1 MTPLEGLTVLDLTR
15 LLPGPAATRMLADWG
30 ATVVKIEP
38 PEGDYA
44 ARLGLPA
51 EAPPETIAPLYTL
64 VNRGKRIERLDL
76 KTEAGRSRLLDLARS
91 ADALLEGFRPGV
103 MARLGLGYD
112 VLARENPRLVVAA
125 ITGYGQTGPWAQ
137 RAGHDLNYLAISGIL
152 DQIGERGRPPAI
164 PNWQIADLAGGA
176 LAAAAKVCAALVGA
190 QRTGRG
196 TFLDIAMARE
206 VAALN
211 VIAEHGAAL
220 GRRRPRG
227 EDWLTGG
234 WPCYGVYPTA
244 DERHL
249 AVGAL
254 EPKFWETLCAALGK
268 PHLRPLGW
276 AEGIAALA
284 VRKELAD
291 TFRTRTL
298 AEWSAFF
305 EPIDCCVT
313 PVLTLEEARAHPLFA
328 AGGETRGR
336 D

>member
-1 MTPLEGLTVLDLTR
+1 MTPLAGLTVLDLTR
-15 LLPGPAATRMLADWG
+15 LLPGPAATRLLGAWG
-30 ATVVKIEP
+30 ARVIKIEP
-38 PEGDYA
+38 PEGDEA

-51 EAPPETIAPLYTL
+51 NAPPGAVAPFYTL
-64 VNRGKRIERLDL
+64 VNRGKTIERIDL
-76 KTEAGRSRLLDLARS
+76 KTEAGRARLLDRVRT

-137 RAGHDLNYLAISGIL
+137 RAGHDINYLAVSGIL

-176 LAAAAKVCAALVGA
+176 LAAAARVCAALVGA
-190 QRTGRG
+190 LRTGQD

-206 VAALN
+206 VAALDH
-211 VIAEHGAAL
+211 IAKHGVAL
-220 GRRRPRG
+220 GRPKPRG

-234 WPCYGVYPTA
+234 WPCYGIYPTA

-254 EPKFWETLCAALGK
+254 EAKFWMRLCAVLEK
-268 PHLRPLGW
+268 PHLTSLGR
-276 AEGIAALA
+276 AEGVAALA

-291 TFRTRTL
+291 CFRARTL
-298 AEWSAFF
+298 AEWSTFF

-313 PVLTLEEARAHPLFA
+313 PVLTLAEARQHPLFA
-328 AGGETRGR
+328 AGR

>member
-1 MTPLEGLTVLDLTR
+1 MTPLAGLTILDLTR
-15 LLPGPAATRMLADWG
+15 LLPGPAATRMLAEWG

-38 PEGDYA
+38 PEGDDA

-51 EAPPETIAPLYTL
+51 DAPPEAIAPLYTL
-64 VNRGKRIERLDL
+64 VNQGKRIERIDL
-76 KTEAGRSRLLDLARS
+76 KSEAGRARLLERVRT

-125 ITGYGQTGPWAQ
+125 ITGYGQSGPWAQ
-137 RAGHDLNYLAISGIL
+137 RAGHDINYLAVSGIL

-176 LAAAAKVCAALVGA
+176 LAAAARVCAALVGA
-190 QRTGRG
+190 LRTGQG
-196 TFLDIAMARE
+196 AFLDIAMARE
-206 VAALN
+206 VAALDI
-211 VIAEHGAAL
+211 IAEHGAAL
-220 GRRRPRG
+220 GRSRPRG

-244 DERHL
+244 DDRYL

-254 EPKFWETLCAALGK
+254 EAKFWTRLCDVLGK
-268 PHLRPLGW
+268 PHLNALGW
-276 AEGIAALA
+276 AEGVAALA
-284 VRKELAD
+284 VRKELSD
-291 TFRTRTL
+291 CFRARTL

-305 EPIDCCVT
+305 EPLDCCVT
-313 PVLTLEEARAHPLFA
+313 PVLTLAEARQHPLF
-328 AGGETRGR
+328 TRSHH

>member
-1 MTPLEGLTVLDLTR
+1 MKPLEGLTVLDLTR
-15 LLPGPAATRMLADWG
+15 LLPGPAATRMLANWG

-51 EAPPETIAPLYTL
+51 DAPPEQTAPLYTL
-64 VNRGKRIERLDL
+64 VNRGKTVERLDL
-76 KTEAGRSRLLDLARS
+76 KSEAGRARLLERVRD

-112 VLARENPRLVVAA
+112 VLSRENPRLVVAA
-125 ITGYGQTGPWAQ
+125 ITGYGQTGPWAE
-137 RAGHDLNYLAISGIL
+137 RAGHDINYLAISGIL
-152 DQIGERGRPPAI
+152 DQIGERGRPPVI

-176 LAAAAKVCAALVGA
+176 LAAAAQVCAALVGA

-196 TFLDIAMARE
+196 GFLDIAMARE

-211 VIAEHGAAL
+211 IIAEHGTAL
-220 GRRRPRG
+220 GRSKPRG

-234 WPCYGVYPTA
+234 WPCYGIYPTA

-254 EPKFWETLCAALGK
+254 EVKFWARLCDALDV
-268 PHLRPLGW
+268 PHLKPLGQ
-276 AEGIAALA
+276 AEGVAALA

-291 TFRTRTL
+291 LFRTRTL

-313 PVLTLEEARAHPLFA
+313 PVLTLDEARNHPVFRNA
-328 AGGETRGR
+328 P
-336 D
+336 